1 MDTQLLLEG
10 LSKAAWIVGGSAAIL
25 GIFALLIMGFAW
37 LWLKV
42 AKWLSVYIQRA
53 SGEFREAFKQVNGGK
68 VLRLKKSR
76 SPLKSTS
83 GCPLKSDIKS

>member
-10 LSKAAWIVGGSAAIL
+10 LSKAAWTVGGSAAIL
-25 GIFALLIMGFAW
+25 GVFALLIMAMGW

-42 AKWLSVYIQRA
+42 AKWLSVYIHKT

-68 VLRLKKSR
+68 VLRMRKKS
-76 SPLKSTS
+76 
-83 GCPLKSDIKS
+83 